1 MKVLIIYNDENY
13 LVPLKNDGPIDYD
26 RLVDLVN
33 RGRWPDEFQDKDSI
47 IEQSKIIDYFT
58 DESELIS

>member
-1 MKVLIIYNDENY
+1 MD
-13 LVPLKNDGPIDYD
+13 LVPLKNNGPIDYD